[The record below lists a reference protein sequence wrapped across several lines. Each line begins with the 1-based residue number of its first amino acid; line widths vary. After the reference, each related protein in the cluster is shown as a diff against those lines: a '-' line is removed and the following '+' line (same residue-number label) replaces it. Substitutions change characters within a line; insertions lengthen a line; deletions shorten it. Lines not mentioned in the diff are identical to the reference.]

1 MLSSFGI
8 QWFMA
13 GLGGWKPPS
22 GTGGRQIWLQLFP
35 GAFQVNRCVLGL
47 NSEGLCWDIA
57 IQFFLPGFIPE
68 FTNTPCSTLHLTLE
82 DSGAGGVQLHLRD
95 PALGWRL
102 CLTVLLGEDFR
113 TRLSFIYYLSIIIIK
128 LYDYYTFYEKF
139 TLTSFT

>member
-8 QWFMA
+8 QWFTA

-35 GAFQVNRCVLGL
+35 DAFQVNRCVLGL
-47 NSEGLCWDIA
+47 NSEGPCWDIA

-68 FTNTPCSTLHLTLE
+68 FTNTPCSTRHLTLE
-82 DSGAGGVQLHLRD
+82 DSGAGGVQLHLHD

-113 TRLSFIYYLSIIIIK
+113 TIMPMNAAGQELHP
-128 LYDYYTFYEKF
+128 F
-139 TLTSFT
+139 THIQQSPP